1 MSINSTLKKEGI
13 NVISQL
19 NTMQINQIASNISEK
34 LSKAFPEHNID
45 QSDLFISIA
54 RLNMYIAE
62 MPNDAAA
69 KYFYKNNSIYFSS
82 DINLEDLNTLA
93 VHECLHFIQEVTNKH
108 GKLLRL
114 GLYDLE
120 KGHSG
125 LGLNEAAVQY
135 MASIA
140 TDAPMDTAKYYNMEI
155 STISPDY
162 YPLQTA
168 LLSEMIY
175 FTGTYSLFHS
185 ALYSNDVFK
194 NTFATIAGYKA
205 FGKIEKNFDLILEYE
220 SMLAEETYNLSVCSE
235 ELKSINKIKRINSK
249 IADLKAIILEKTLET
264 QNIILLNCFGN
275 NLNNIKSLEDIQK
288 FQQDLYNF
296 RHVIITTENYNF
308 YNDFY
313 IDMMN
318 KLEEKKEFILKYGNI
333 LNMDSLT
340 QELASINEVT
350 YGVQFFKRLFKKLSL
365 LFEDKIREKD
375 F

>member
-140 TDAPMDTAKYYNMEI
+140 TDAPMDTAKYYNM
-155 STISPDY
+155 
-162 YPLQTA
+162 
-168 LLSEMIY
+168 
-175 FTGTYSLFHS
+175 
-185 ALYSNDVFK
+185 
-194 NTFATIAGYKA
+194 
-205 FGKIEKNFDLILEYE
+205 
-220 SMLAEETYNLSVCSE
+220 
-235 ELKSINKIKRINSK
+235 
-249 IADLKAIILEKTLET
+249 
-264 QNIILLNCFGN
+264 
-275 NLNNIKSLEDIQK
+275 
-288 FQQDLYNF
+288 
-296 RHVIITTENYNF
+296 
-308 YNDFY
+308 
-313 IDMMN
+313 
-318 KLEEKKEFILKYGNI
+318 
-333 LNMDSLT
+333 
-340 QELASINEVT
+340 
-350 YGVQFFKRLFKKLSL
+350 
-365 LFEDKIREKD
+365 
-375 F
+375 